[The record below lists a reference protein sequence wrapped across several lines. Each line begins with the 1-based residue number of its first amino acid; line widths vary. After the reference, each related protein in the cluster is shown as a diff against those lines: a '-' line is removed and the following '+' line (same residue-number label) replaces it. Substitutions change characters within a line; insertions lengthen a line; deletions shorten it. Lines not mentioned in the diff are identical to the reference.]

1 MVAIAR
7 ALQDVDTAARC
18 VLVLDE
24 PTAALPATQVDLL
37 LDGLVRHTT
46 MGHTVLYVTHR
57 LEEVSRVAAR
67 VTVLRSGVVVGVLD
81 APGLAR
87 DDLIE
92 LMIGGRLEA
101 ADDHDAVPT
110 SRGSVVLDVRELS
123 GGNVRSAG
131 FALHGGEI
139 LGIAGLLGSGRSSIL
154 RMLSG
159 VMARASGTI
168 RIDGSAVRIRN
179 PADARAAGI
188 AYVPEDRREA
198 AFEHLSVLENIS
210 MPSLAE
216 YWRRARLRPGRERAD
231 VQDATHAFRITAASI
246 DSPLASLSGGNQQKA
261 LLARWLRRRPRVIL
275 LDEPTQGVDVA
286 TRQEIYALLRG
297 AVRQGAGAIVVSSE
311 YEELEALCD
320 RVLILRN
327 GRIIGEVERGVMLG
341 RSLHELESAV
351 GQST

>member
-1 MVAIAR
+1 
-7 ALQDVDTAARC
+7 
-18 VLVLDE
+18 
-24 PTAALPATQVDLL
+24 
-37 LDGLVRHTT
+37 
-46 MGHTVLYVTHR
+46 
-57 LEEVSRVAAR
+57 
-67 VTVLRSGVVVGVLD
+67 VLRSGVVVGALD

-231 VQDATHAFRITAASI
+231 VQVATHAFRITAASI

-327 GRIIGEVERGVMLG
+327 GRLIGEVERGVMLG